1 MYSLRRVL
9 IFLTV
14 FATIVH
20 HASAQQQQDKEQ
32 SKLYMEQA
40 ELIMAE
46 TKAMDD
52 ARDIMVTAANFDT
65 TNIKANFEA
74 GHMHLLT
81 INKDFAIK
89 FFLRIYHQNPAF
101 RFDLEYWIGKA
112 YHFGLD
118 FNNAIK
124 YYSLYRDK
132 LIKKPAYAGKD
143 KVELKEVER
152 NIVECNNGKELV
164 AHPKNFSIVNIGRE
178 INSEFDDYGPVL
190 SENGDEIVFTTRR
203 RDGNTNENVAE
214 DNKPYED
221 VFTAKKTGGTWSRA
235 RNIGPTIN
243 TKFNNSNL
251 SLSPD
256 GKTLFLYNDD
266 GNGDIYFSLR
276 LKDGSWGVPDPLPGL
291 VNSTFKES
299 SVSITKDGNTLY
311 FASER
316 PGGLGGSD
324 IYMCT
329 KDTKGGWTRVKNLG
343 ATINTEYDEDG
354 PFIDYDGKTL
364 YFSSN

>member
-1 MYSLRRVL
+1 MYSLRRAL

-14 FATIVH
+14 FASVVH
-20 HASAQQQQDKEQ
+20 HATAQQQQDKEQ
-32 SKLYMEQA
+32 SRLYMEQA
-40 ELIMAE
+40 ELILAD

-89 FFLRIYHQNPAF
+89 FFLRIYRQDPAY

-118 FNNAIK
+118 FDNAIK
-124 YYSLYRDK
+124 YYSRYRDK
-132 LIKKPAYAGKD
+132 LVRRPAYAGTD
-143 KVELKEVER
+143 KVDLKEVDR

-164 AHPKNFSIVNIGRE
+164 AHPKNFSIVNIGPE

-190 SENGDEIVFTTRR
+190 SENGKEIIFTTRR
-203 RDGNTNENVAE
+203 RDGNTYENVAD

-221 VFTAKKTGGTWSRA
+221 VFTVTKTGTSRSKA
-235 RNIGPTIN
+235 KNIGPTIN

-256 GKTLFLYNDD
+256 GNTLFLYNDD

-276 LKDGSWGVPDPLPGL
+276 LKDASWGVPEPLPGL
-291 VNSTFKES
+291 VNSTYKES
-299 SVSITKDGNTLY
+299 SISITKEGNRLY

-316 PGGLGGSD
+316 PGGVGGSD
-324 IYMCT
+324 IYVCT
-329 KDTKGGWTRVKNLG
+329 KDCKGEWTRVKNLG
-343 ATINTEYDEDG
+343 TTI
-354 PFIDYDGKTL
+354 
-364 YFSSN
+364 